1 VDLADLDAV
10 ELLAAFRAHELCP
23 VEATA
28 AVLARIAKLDPRVNA
43 KPRRRSTTAST
54 SAASQRLTASP
65 AGQATRLADHAQE
78 DWIIP
83 HHRWSCYEMVER
95 ACGLAGFTP
104 HAVAEATDFSTQL
117 ALVAAGAGVAL
128 IPNLGC
134 VAVPEQVM
142 LHRLT
147 QPVHR
152 HLHLATRRG
161 GRTDPGLARLAD
173 NLRAAAHAAL
183 APSP

>member
-1 VDLADLDAV
+1 MDLADLDAV

-95 ACGLAGFTP
+95 ACGLAGFAP
-104 HAVAEATDFSTQL
+104 HAVAEATTSP
-117 ALVAAGAGVAL
+117 
-128 IPNLGC
+128 PNS
-134 VAVPEQVM
+134 PSS
-142 LHRLT
+142 
-147 QPVHR
+147 QPVQGSR
-152 HLHLATRRG
+152 SS
-161 GRTDPGLARLAD
+161 PIW
-173 NLRAAAHAAL
+173 AAWRY
-183 APSP
+183 PNRSCCID